1 MSEITVTLRY
11 YNIIKD
17 AVGCAGETLALPA
30 GTTPT
35 EMIVFLCQRYPHLR
49 PIALRAD
56 GGLSPHLRVFLNG
69 QVARPQHLTS
79 SLCDGDEVMLFPAI
93 GGG

>member
-17 AVGCAGETLALPA
+17 AVGRASETLALPA
-30 GTTPT
+30 GTTPI
-35 EMIVFLCQRYPHLR
+35 EMVVSLCQRYPHLR
-49 PIALRAD
+49 PIALQAD

-69 QVARPQHLTS
+69 QVARPQHLTR

>member
-17 AVGCAGETLALPA
+17 AVGRASETLELPA

-35 EMIVFLCQRYPHLR
+35 DVIVSLCQRYPHLR
-49 PIALRAD
+49 SIALRPD
-56 GGLSPHLRVFLNG
+56 GRLAPHLRVFLNG
-69 QVARPQHLTS
+69 QVARPQHLANPLS
-79 SLCDGDEVMLFPAI
+79 DGDEVMLFPAI